1 MSGCIYMLLRQKIKV
16 TLVRY
21 NDQVKYVIL
30 EILKIDIRNNIL
42 RGVHLIQTYDSIII
56 HNTEMY
62 GSIMIFVIYRTD
74 VFSYRH

>member
-1 MSGCIYMLLRQKIKV
+1 MKV
-16 TLVRY
+16 TMVRC

-42 RGVHLIQTYDSIII
+42 RGVHLIQTYDSIVI

-74 VFSYRH
+74 VFCYIH